1 MLELLPLS
9 LVITAA
15 GCPRWAMGGDVG
27 TTPQCPKAASLLST
41 SPAMSPKPDIMTGCP
56 QRPRLSELRSATTAI
71 PSPLA
76 SLPPPEKPTYCSLR
90 QPRASP
96 RHHQRCPGPPS
107 TCSRIAKGRR
117 LRSSPLRSEPAVPTS
132 PASNPAASTPV
143 LLEAEAINSQD
154 ICMGMCSRIAKGR
167 LRSSPLRS
175 EPAVPTSPA
184 SSPVAST
191 PVLLEAEAFN
201 SQDFC
206 FTPFDLGMWA
216 IFCDSLIGNKQT
228 RDLHSNDAL
237 LCIHADSAT
246 ALMDSRHLALALLA
260 KLA

>member
-76 SLPPPEKPTYCSLR
+76 SLPPPEKPTYCRLR
-90 QPRASP
+90 QHEPRLATISSAQVLQA
-96 RHHQRCPGPPS
+96 RA
-107 TCSRIAKGRR
+107 CSRIAKGRR

-132 PASNPAASTPV
+132 PASYPVASTPV

-154 ICMGMCSRIAKGR
+154 
-167 LRSSPLRS
+167 
-175 EPAVPTSPA
+175 V
-184 SSPVAST
+184 
-191 PVLLEAEAFN
+191 
-201 SQDFC
+201 C
-206 FTPFDLGMWA
+206 FTPLDLGMWA
-216 IFCDSLIGNKQT
+216 IFCDSLIGNKQP
-228 RDLHSNDAL
+228 RDRHSNDAL

-246 ALMDSRHLALALLA
+246 ALMDSRHLPLALLA